1 MTTLKELSFN
11 LFFLLLLAFAGTQ
24 VHAQVTSQTMAMSQ
38 GNHEAL
44 VLELPGADTKMVE
57 KLWSD
62 FTKDQ
67 YKAKTK
73 RDRKSSEYQSL
84 NIDVPGVSKGG
95 KVDMY
100 AKVNERGNGSELM
113 VWIGSNDGWINPATL
128 PDRYV
133 EAEKMMMRF
142 ALDVSKEQIAM
153 QVEEEEKKLKDL
165 EKELDDLR
173 KDKEKY
179 EKAIE
184 KAKQEI
190 ADNEAAI
197 VDNGKSQEDKA
208 AQIEEQRKVI
218 EETRKK
224 GDF

>member
-1 MTTLKELSFN
+1 MNTFKELSFN
-11 LFFLLLLAFAGTQ
+11 LFFLFLLVFAGSQ
-24 VHAQVTSQTMAMSQ
+24 VHAQVTSQMMAMSQ

-44 VLELPGADTKMVE
+44 VLELPGAEDKMVE

-62 FTKDQ
+62 FVKDQ
-67 YKAKTK
+67 YKGKTK
-73 RDRKSSEYQSL
+73 RDKKSKEYQTL
-84 NIDVPGVSKGG
+84 NIDIPGVSRGG

-100 AKVNERGNGSELM
+100 TKVNERGNGSEMM
-113 VWIGSNDGWINPATL
+113 VWIGSNDGWINPSTL

-142 ALDVSKEQIAM
+142 ALEVSKEQIKL
-153 QVEEEEKKLKDL
+153 QVEEEEKKLKEL
-165 EKELDDLR
+165 EKELEDLR
-173 KDKEKY
+173 KDKEKF

-208 AQIEEQRKVI
+208 VQIEEQRKVI